1 MDLMETSFVFFIFL
15 FGLIIGSF
23 LNCLIWR
30 LYKEETV
37 LGRSYCPEC
46 EQEIKWYDNIPLLSF
61 IILKGKC
68 RFCGEKI
75 SWQYPLVEL
84 ISGILF
90 ALSYYFALQNNFS
103 FLELF
108 FYFFVI
114 SLAIIIFV
122 FDLRWYLIPVWVVII
137 GGLLIVA
144 LNIFFGHS
152 VWSILLSMFIGAGF
166 FGLQYLVTRGRGV
179 GEGDIWLGALFGAI
193 FPDLKFLVLSFFLTY
208 MIGGLTA
215 IILMIFKLKKFGS
228 RLPLGIFLSL
238 SLVFVLFFGQRIIDW
253 YFSLIF

>member
-1 MDLMETSFVFFIFL
+1 MELFFIFFIFA

-37 LGRSYCPEC
+37 LGRSYCPNCNKEL
-46 EQEIKWYDNIPLLSF
+46 KWYDNIPLLSF
-61 IILKGKC
+61 IILKGRC
-68 RFCGEKI
+68 RFCDEKI

-84 ISGILF
+84 ITGLLF
-90 ALSYYFALQNNFS
+90 ALSYYLSLKHGFS

-108 FYFFVI
+108 FYLFVI
-114 SLAIIIFV
+114 SLSVIIFV
-122 FDLRWYLIPVWVVII
+122 FDLRWYLIPVWTVIVGGLVVIALNLFFGASI
-137 GGLLIVA
+137 ISLLISMFVGA
-144 LNIFFGHS
+144 SFFG
-152 VWSILLSMFIGAGF
+152 I
-166 FGLQYLVTRGRGV
+166 QYLITRGKGI

-193 FPDLKFLVLSFFLTY
+193 FPNLKLLVLSIFLTY
-208 MIGGLTA
+208 IIGGLVAA
-215 IILMIFKLKKFGS
+215 ILLIFKVKEVGS

-238 SLVFVLFFGQRIIDW
+238 SLIICLFFGKEIVDW

>member
-1 MDLMETSFVFFIFL
+1 MFLMESFFVFFMFL

-37 LGRSYCPEC
+37 LGRSYCPKC
-46 EQEIKWYDNIPLLSF
+46 GQELRWYDNIPVLSF
-61 IILKGKC
+61 IFLKGKC
-68 RFCGEKI
+68 RFCGDKI
-75 SWQYPLVEL
+75 SWQYPLVEIITGL
-84 ISGILF
+84 LF
-90 ALSYYFALQNNFS
+90 AFSYYFSLQNGLS

-114 SLAIIIFV
+114 SLSIIIFV

-137 GGLLIVA
+137 GGVLIIS
-144 LNIFFGHS
+144 LNIFFGA
-152 VWSILLSMFIGAGF
+152 SILNVLLSMLIGASF
-166 FGLQYLVTRGRGV
+166 FGLQYLITRGKGI

-193 FPDLKFLVLSFFLTY
+193 FPDIKLLILSIFLTY
-208 MIGGLTA
+208 IIGGLVA
-215 IILMIFKLKKFGS
+215 MVLIIFKIKKIGS

-238 SLVFVLFFGQRIIDW
+238 SLLIVLFFGKEIVNW

>member
-1 MDLMETSFVFFIFL
+1 MFLMESFFVFFMFL

-37 LGRSYCPEC
+37 LGRSYCPKC
-46 EQEIKWYDNIPLLSF
+46 GQELRWYDNIPVLSF
-61 IILKGKC
+61 IFLKGKC
-68 RFCGEKI
+68 RFCGDKI
-75 SWQYPLVEL
+75 SWQYPLVEIITGL
-84 ISGILF
+84 LF
-90 ALSYYFALQNNFS
+90 AFSYYFSLQNGLS

-114 SLAIIIFV
+114 SLSIIIFV

-137 GGLLIVA
+137 GGVLIIS
-144 LNIFFGHS
+144 LNIFFGA
-152 VWSILLSMFIGAGF
+152 SILNVLLSMLIGASF
-166 FGLQYLVTRGRGV
+166 FGLQYLITRGKGI

-193 FPDLKFLVLSFFLTY
+193 FPDIKLLILSIFLTY
-208 MIGGLTA
+208 IIGGLVA
-215 IILMIFKLKKFGS
+215 MVLIIFKIKKIGS

-238 SLVFVLFFGQRIIDW
+238 SLLIVLFFGKEIVDW

>member
-1 MDLMETSFVFFIFL
+1 MEQLELFFYFFIFV
-15 FGLIIGSF
+15 FGLMIGSF

-37 LGRSYCPEC
+37 MGRSYCPKC
-46 EQEIKWYDNIPLLSF
+46 GQELKWYDNIPVLSF
-61 IILKGKC
+61 IFLGAKC
-68 RFCGEKI
+68 RFCKEKI

-84 ISGILF
+84 IGGLLF
-90 ALSYYFALQNNFS
+90 VFSYYLALKNDFT

-122 FDLRWYLIPVWVVII
+122 FDLRWYLIPLSTVIA
-137 GGLLIVA
+137 GALIVIA
-144 LNIFFGHS
+144 LNIFFGA
-152 VWSILLSMFIGAGF
+152 SILSILTTMLVGASF
-166 FGLQYLVTRGRGV
+166 FGVQYLVTRGKGI

-193 FPDLKFLVLSFFLTY
+193 FPDLKILILTIFITY
-208 MIGGLTA
+208 IIGGFVA
-215 IILMIFKLKKFGS
+215 IILLVFKLKEVGS
-228 RLPLGIFLSL
+228 KLPLGIFLSVAL
-238 SLVFVLFFGQRIIDW
+238 IVSLFFGQSIVDW

>member
-1 MDLMETSFVFFIFL
+1 MESFFIFFMFL

-37 LGRSYCPEC
+37 LGRSYCPKC
-46 EQEIKWYDNIPLLSF
+46 GQELRWYDNIPVLSF
-61 IILKGKC
+61 IFLKGKC
-68 RFCGEKI
+68 RFCGDKI
-75 SWQYPLVEL
+75 SWQYPLVEIITGL
-84 ISGILF
+84 LF
-90 ALSYYFALQNNFS
+90 AFSYYFSLQNGLS

-114 SLAIIIFV
+114 SLSIIIFV

-137 GGLLIVA
+137 GGVLIIS
-144 LNIFFGHS
+144 LNIFFGA
-152 VWSILLSMFIGAGF
+152 SILNVLLSMLIGASF
-166 FGLQYLVTRGRGV
+166 FGLQYLITRGKGI

-193 FPDLKFLVLSFFLTY
+193 FPDIKLLILSIFLTY
-208 MIGGLTA
+208 IIGGLVA
-215 IILMIFKLKKFGS
+215 MVLIIFKIKKIGS

-238 SLVFVLFFGQRIIDW
+238 SLLIVLFFGKEIVNW

>member
-1 MDLMETSFVFFIFL
+1 MFLMESFFIFFMFL

-37 LGRSYCPEC
+37 LGRSYCPKC
-46 EQEIKWYDNIPLLSF
+46 GQELKWYDNIPVLSF
-61 IILKGKC
+61 IFLKGRC
-68 RFCGEKI
+68 RFCNDKI
-75 SWQYPLVEL
+75 SWQYPLVEIITGL
-84 ISGILF
+84 LF
-90 ALSYYFALQNNFS
+90 AFSYYFSLQNGLS

-114 SLAIIIFV
+114 SLSVIIFV

-137 GGLLIVA
+137 GGILIIS
-144 LNIFFGHS
+144 LNIFFGAS
-152 VWSILLSMFIGAGF
+152 ILNILLSMLIGSSF
-166 FGLQYLVTRGRGV
+166 FGLQYLITRGKGI

-193 FPDLKFLVLSFFLTY
+193 FPDIKLLILSIFLTY
-208 MIGGLTA
+208 IIGGLVA
-215 IILMIFKLKKFGS
+215 MVLIIFKIRKIGS

-238 SLVFVLFFGQRIIDW
+238 SLLIVLFFGKEIVDW

>member
-1 MDLMETSFVFFIFL
+1 MESFFIFFMFL

-37 LGRSYCPEC
+37 LGRSYCPKC
-46 EQEIKWYDNIPLLSF
+46 GQELRWYDNIPVLSF
-61 IILKGKC
+61 IFLKGKC
-68 RFCGEKI
+68 RFCGDKI
-75 SWQYPLVEL
+75 SWQYPLVEIITGL
-84 ISGILF
+84 LF
-90 ALSYYFALQNNFS
+90 AFSYYFSLQNGLS

-114 SLAIIIFV
+114 SLSIIIFV

-137 GGLLIVA
+137 GGVLIIS
-144 LNIFFGHS
+144 LNIFFGA
-152 VWSILLSMFIGAGF
+152 SILNVLLSMLIGASF
-166 FGLQYLVTRGRGV
+166 FGLQYLITRGKGI

-193 FPDLKFLVLSFFLTY
+193 FPDIKLLILSIFLTY
-208 MIGGLTA
+208 IIGGLVA
-215 IILMIFKLKKFGS
+215 MVLIIFKIKKIGS

-238 SLVFVLFFGQRIIDW
+238 SLLIVLFFGKEIVDW

>member
-1 MDLMETSFVFFIFL
+1 MILMEFFFIFFMFL

-37 LGRSYCPEC
+37 LGRSYCPKC
-46 EQEIKWYDNIPLLSF
+46 EQELKWYDNIPLLSF
-61 IILKGKC
+61 IILRGRC
-68 RFCGEKI
+68 RFCDEKI

-84 ISGILF
+84 ITGLLF
-90 ALSYYFALQNNFS
+90 AFSYYFALQNNFS

-114 SLAIIIFV
+114 SISVIVFV

-137 GGLLIVA
+137 GGLLIIA
-144 LNIFFGHS
+144 LNIFFGSS
-152 VWSILLSMFIGAGF
+152 VLNILLSMLVGASF
-166 FGLQYLVTRGRGV
+166 FGFQYLVTRGRGI

-193 FPDLKFLVLSFFLTY
+193 FPDLKLLILSIFLTY
-208 MIGGLTA
+208 IIGGLVA
-215 IILMIFKLKKFGS
+215 MVLIIFKLKKIGS

-238 SLVFVLFFGQRIIDW
+238 SLIIVLFFGQEIVDW

>member
-1 MDLMETSFVFFIFL
+1 MESFFVFFMFL

-37 LGRSYCPEC
+37 LGRSYCPKC
-46 EQEIKWYDNIPLLSF
+46 GQELRWYDNIPVLSF
-61 IILKGKC
+61 IFLKGKC
-68 RFCGEKI
+68 RFCGDKI
-75 SWQYPLVEL
+75 SWQYPLVEIITGL
-84 ISGILF
+84 LF
-90 ALSYYFALQNNFS
+90 AFSYYFSLQNGLS

-114 SLAIIIFV
+114 SLSIIIFV

-137 GGLLIVA
+137 GGVLIIS
-144 LNIFFGHS
+144 LNIFFGA
-152 VWSILLSMFIGAGF
+152 SILNVLLSMLIGASF
-166 FGLQYLVTRGRGV
+166 FGLQYLITRGKGI

-193 FPDLKFLVLSFFLTY
+193 FPDIKLLILSIFLTY
-208 MIGGLTA
+208 IIGGLVA
-215 IILMIFKLKKFGS
+215 MVLIIFKIKKIGS

-238 SLVFVLFFGQRIIDW
+238 SLLIVLFFGKEIVNW

>member
-1 MDLMETSFVFFIFL
+1 MFL

-37 LGRSYCPEC
+37 LGRSYCPKC
-46 EQEIKWYDNIPLLSF
+46 GQELRWYDNIPVLSF
-61 IILKGKC
+61 IFLKGKC
-68 RFCGEKI
+68 RFCGDKI
-75 SWQYPLVEL
+75 SWQYPLVEIITGL
-84 ISGILF
+84 LF
-90 ALSYYFALQNNFS
+90 AFSYYFSLQNGLS

-114 SLAIIIFV
+114 SLSIIIFV

-137 GGLLIVA
+137 GGVLIIS
-144 LNIFFGHS
+144 LNIFFGA
-152 VWSILLSMFIGAGF
+152 SILNVLLSMLIGASF
-166 FGLQYLVTRGRGV
+166 FGLQYLITRGKGI

-193 FPDLKFLVLSFFLTY
+193 FPDIKLLILSIFLTY
-208 MIGGLTA
+208 IIGGLVA
-215 IILMIFKLKKFGS
+215 MVLIIFKIKKIGS

-238 SLVFVLFFGQRIIDW
+238 SLLIVLFFGKEIVNW

>member
-1 MDLMETSFVFFIFL
+1 MESFFVFFMFL

-37 LGRSYCPEC
+37 LGRSYCPKC
-46 EQEIKWYDNIPLLSF
+46 GQELRWYDNIPVLSF
-61 IILKGKC
+61 IFLKGKC
-68 RFCGEKI
+68 RFCGDKI
-75 SWQYPLVEL
+75 SWQYPLVEIITGL
-84 ISGILF
+84 LF
-90 ALSYYFALQNNFS
+90 AFSYYFSLQNGLS

-114 SLAIIIFV
+114 SLSIIIFV

-137 GGLLIVA
+137 GGVLIIS
-144 LNIFFGHS
+144 LNIFFGA
-152 VWSILLSMFIGAGF
+152 SILNVLLSMLIGASF
-166 FGLQYLVTRGRGV
+166 FGLQYLITRGKGI

-193 FPDLKFLVLSFFLTY
+193 FPDIKLLILSIFLTY
-208 MIGGLTA
+208 IIGGLVA
-215 IILMIFKLKKFGS
+215 MVLIIFKIKKIGS

-238 SLVFVLFFGQRIIDW
+238 SLLIVLFFGKEIVDW